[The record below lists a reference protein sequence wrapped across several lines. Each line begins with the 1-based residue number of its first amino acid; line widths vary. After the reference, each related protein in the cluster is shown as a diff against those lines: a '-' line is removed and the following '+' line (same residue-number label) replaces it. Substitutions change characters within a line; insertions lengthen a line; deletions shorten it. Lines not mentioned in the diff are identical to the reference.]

1 MSAYYNEID
10 PHAAQWLRGLISA
23 GHIAPGEVDERSIED
38 VTPNELREYTQCHF
52 FAGIG
57 GWSHALRIAGW
68 PDDEP
73 CITGSCPCQPFSS
86 AGKGAGFDDERHL
99 WPAFFHIIRELR
111 RAGIPSAGR
120 AMGEQVASGDGLK
133 WLDLVCDDLEGEGY
147 TVRAADSCSA
157 GFGAPHIRQRMYWM
171 ADANGARLEGR
182 HGVPERTG
190 ECAAGSVR
198 LAGGLAD
205 GASARLEGAAGQSL
219 QGRRSRYAGISSL
232 GGMADT
238 DLQCQRP
245 APDAAGPRDSGGTR
259 GIDRTSPLNGFW
271 RNADWLGCRD
281 GKWRPVAP
289 GSFPLAFGLPASMGR
304 CGAEL
309 SRMAELAGLD
319 AGSLKAAKRSRHTQ
333 LVGYGNAINP
343 QQAAAFIQST
353 RDAP

>member
-157 GFGAPHIRQRMYWM
+157 GVGAPHIRQRMYWM

-198 LAGGLAD
+198 LAGG
-205 GASARLEGAAGQSL
+205 
-219 QGRRSRYAGISSL
+219 
-232 GGMADT
+232 MADT
-238 DLQCQRP
+238 
-245 APDAAGPRDSGGTR
+245 
-259 GIDRTSPLNGFW
+259 DRTSPLNGFW